1 MKMNT
6 KIWMPV
12 VMIMAMIF
20 YSCSEQA
27 EQTSEKAR
35 YVKTF
40 TVHSGSDIQE
50 TVFNGVV
57 NEQREVTLSFKVAG
71 PVNQL
76 LVDDGDYVEKGQVIA
91 RIDKRDYKVNLD
103 VATAQYNQA
112 KSEYERYQELYN
124 RKKLPANTLDKVK
137 AGYLMAKSQ
146 YENAQNAL
154 ADTDL
159 KAPFS
164 GYIHQK
170 LIENFETVSAGR
182 PIVSLIDVSTLDI
195 TISVPEG
202 MVNEM
207 EKVQKI
213 ACDIKNANQDNIPGT
228 IKTVSKKSGPDR
240 LFEVKINITPEDR
253 STVKP
258 GMVAL
263 VNVQYTEKGDAH
275 TQIPVEAVF
284 GQGNE
289 SYVWVVNTDSNT
301 VSKQLVNIGE
311 LKGSG
316 MIEVISGIQAGSKVV
331 TAGVHS
337 LENNQQVKLMPKK
350 SATNIGELL

>member
-20 YSCSEQA
+20 YSCSEQS
-27 EQTSEKAR
+27 EQKKQTAR

-40 TVHSGSDIQE
+40 TVHPGSAIKE

-112 KSEYERYQELYN
+112 KSEYERYQELYD
-124 RKKLPANTLDKVK
+124 RDKLPANTLDKIK

-146 YENAQNAL
+146 YENAKNAL
-154 ADTDL
+154 EDTDL

-182 PIVSLIDVSTLDI
+182 PIVKLIDVSSLDV
-195 TISVPEG
+195 TISVPEA
-202 MVNEM
+202 MVNQM
-207 EKVQKI
+207 EKVNKI
-213 ACDIKNANQDNIPGT
+213 TCDIKNAHQENIPAS
-228 IKTVSKKSGPDR
+228 IKTISKKSGLDR
-240 LFEVKINITPEDR
+240 LFEVKINITPNNR
-253 STVKP
+253 TTVKP
-258 GMVAL
+258 GMVAV
-263 VNVQYTEKGDAH
+263 VNVQYQPKGDSN
-275 TQIPVEAVF
+275 TQVPVEAVF
-284 GQGNE
+284 AQGSK
-289 SYVWVVNTDSNT
+289 SYVWVVDKNTNE
-301 VSKQLVNIGE
+301 VSKQEVSVGKL
-311 LKGSG
+311 LGSG
-316 MIEVISGIQAGSKVV
+316 MIEIVSGITTGNVVV

-337 LENNQQVKLMPKK
+337 LVENQQVKLMPKK